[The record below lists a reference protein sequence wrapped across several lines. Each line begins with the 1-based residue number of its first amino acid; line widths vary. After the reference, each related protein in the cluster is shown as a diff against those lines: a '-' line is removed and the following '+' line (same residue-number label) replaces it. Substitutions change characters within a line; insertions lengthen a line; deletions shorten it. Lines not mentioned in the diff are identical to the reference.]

1 MVFFQY
7 MATPHLSLRAKRTPA
22 SPIRKLARLAV
33 AARKRGVTVYGLN
46 IGQPD
51 LPTPRAFFS
60 AIRQYNNV
68 TVGYAPSAG
77 EPETIRA
84 WQSYYRGLGLPFRDD
99 QILVTTGG
107 SEAIMFALFAATD
120 PGDEVIIFEPFYPN
134 YATFAQLAGI
144 RLRSITLCPER
155 KYQLPSLVELT
166 RAIGPRTRALL
177 VCNPDNPTGVVR
189 SPAEIRMLL
198 EIARRKNIFLLADE
212 TYREMIF
219 PPARS
224 LSFAAPRATRDRV
237 ILVDS
242 ASKRF
247 NVCGA
252 RIGCIASTNAGIMES
267 ALKFAQSRLSS
278 PTLDQVGVTPL
289 LEHSTKLVRPLVR
302 EYRRRTAVVVKCL
315 RAIPGVTFVEPHGSF
330 YLLARLPVADTEHFC
345 RWLVEKFSDRGET
358 LLLAPA
364 SGFYATPGLGR
375 QEVRIACVLSVTK
388 LRRAMV
394 ILKRALAAYP
404 IRRP

>member
-1 MVFFQY
+1 MS
-7 MATPHLSLRAKRTPA
+7 TPRLSLRAKATPA
-22 SPIRKLARLAV
+22 SPIRKLASLAV
-33 AARKRGVTVYGLN
+33 AARQRGINIYGLN

-51 LPTPRAFFS
+51 LPTPPAFFS
-60 AIRQYNNV
+60 AIRRYKSS
-68 TVGYAPSAG
+68 TVAYAPSAG

-84 WQSYYRGLGLPFRDD
+84 WQTYYRSLGLPFRHD
-99 QILVTTGG
+99 QIVVTTGG
-107 SEAIMFALFAATD
+107 SEAIMFALFAVTD
-120 PGDEVIIFEPFYPN
+120 PGDEVLVFEPFYPN
-134 YATFAQLAGI
+134 YATFVRLAGAK
-144 RLRSITLCPER
+144 LRTLTLRPEHG
-155 KYQLPSLVELT
+155 YALPSATTLA
-166 RAIGPRTRALL
+166 RAIGPRTRAMLI
-177 VCNPDNPTGVVR
+177 CNPDNPSGAVR
-189 SPAEIRMLL
+189 TPAEVRMLL
-198 EIARRKNIFLLADE
+198 DVARRKNVFVIADE
-212 TYREMIF
+212 TYREMVF

-224 LSFAAPRATRDRV
+224 LSLATPKATRDRV

-252 RIGCIASTNAGIMES
+252 RIGCIASTNADIMES

-330 YLLARLPVADTEHFC
+330 YLLAKLPVADTEHFC

-394 ILKRALAAYP
+394 ILERALAAYP
-404 IRRP
+404 GRRS

>member
-1 MVFFQY
+1 MLLG
-7 MATPHLSLRAKRTPA
+7 MPIPRLSLRAIRTPA
-22 SPIRKLARLAV
+22 SPIRKLATLAV
-33 AARKRGVTVYGLN
+33 AARKRGIRVHELN

-51 LPTPRAFFS
+51 LPTPPEFFS
-60 AIRQYNNV
+60 AIRRFV
-68 TVGYAPSAG
+68 GSTVAYAPSAG

-84 WQSYYRGLGLPFRDD
+84 WQKYYRSLGLSFKSD

-107 SEAIMFALFAATD
+107 SEAIMFALFAVTN
-120 PGDEVIIFEPFYPN
+120 PGDEVLVFEPFYPN
-134 YATFAQLAGI
+134 YATFVRLAGAK
-144 RLRSITLCPER
+144 LQTLPLHAEDG
-155 KYQLPSLVELT
+155 YALPSAATLA

-177 VCNPDNPTGVVR
+177 ICNPDNPSGAVR
-189 SPAEIRMLL
+189 TPAEIRMLL
-198 EIARRKNIFLLADE
+198 DVARRKNLFVIADE
-212 TYREMIF
+212 TYREIVF

-224 LSFAAPRATRDRV
+224 LSLATPKATRDRV

-252 RIGCIASTNAGIMES
+252 RIGCIASTNMGVMES

-278 PTLDQVGVTPL
+278 PTLDQCGVTPL
-289 LEHSTKLVRPLVR
+289 LEHSSSLIRPLVR
-302 EYRRRTAVVVKCL
+302 EYRRRTAAVVERL
-315 RAIPGVTFVEPHGSF
+315 RTIPGVTFVKPHGSF

-345 RWLVEKFSDRGET
+345 RWLVEKFSDHKET

-375 QEVRIACVLSVTK
+375 QEVRIACVLSVAK

-394 ILKRALAAYP
+394 ILERALAAYP
-404 IRRP
+404 GRRP

>member
-1 MVFFQY
+1 MS
-7 MATPHLSLRAKRTPA
+7 TPGLSLRAKATPA
-22 SPIRKLARLAV
+22 SPIRKLAALAV
-33 AARKRGVTVYGLN
+33 AARQRGVRVYELN

-51 LPTPRAFFS
+51 LPTPPAFFS
-60 AIRQYNNV
+60 AVRGFKKS
-68 TVGYAPSAG
+68 TVAYAPSAG

-107 SEAIMFALFAATD
+107 SEAIMFALFSVTN
-120 PGDEVIIFEPFYPN
+120 PGDEVVVFEPFYPN
-134 YATFAQLAGI
+134 YATFVRLTGAKLRTLALHSEHG
-144 RLRSITLCPER
+144 
-155 KYQLPSLVELT
+155 YALPSVAALT
-166 RAIGPRTRALL
+166 RAIGPRTRAMLI
-177 VCNPDNPTGVVR
+177 CNPDNPSGAVR
-189 SPAEIRMLL
+189 TPAEIHMLL
-198 EIARRKNIFLLADE
+198 DVARRKNVFVIADE
-212 TYREMIF
+212 TYREMVF

-224 LSFAAPRATRDRV
+224 LSLATPKATRDRV

-252 RIGCIASTNAGIMES
+252 RIGCIASTNTGVMES
-267 ALKFAQSRLSS
+267 VLKFAQSRLSS

-394 ILKRALAAYP
+394 ILERALAAYP
-404 IRRP
+404 GRRS